1 MSESPETNPDERPD
15 VSREEFVSQYVSGE
29 DRYVNFAQDMLG
41 QELSETQKKILK
53 TVENNKHTLV
63 ISGNGVGKSH
73 AVSVLSLCYL
83 YCNLEATVL
92 ATSGSYSQ
100 LRDTMYKPMSKM
112 LRRAQEKYPFIPGR
126 TVDNPPQIKFEDRE
140 DQYLKCISTRNPGAL
155 EGRHS
160 KHILSI
166 IEEGDKPEVTE
177 EVIDSARSSITDG
190 RDRMV
195 IIANPPKD
203 ESNSIVPLMEDDS
216 WEVVQFSSFESRNVM
231 VDAGEVTDKQKIPGL
246 VDLEK
251 VKDDWESWN
260 DEAWP
265 SYEEA
270 KNSEEQ
276 KGLDPRW
283 YRRRLGVIPPDN
295 ANAIRPF
302 RVNHVAQ
309 AESRWSEDNKYSAE
323 NPPDF
328 RAYGV
333 DVARGGGDR
342 TVITACTDD
351 AIYVLSEIEEP
362 GDHKINKELIRDNVH
377 SEDAPVVV
385 DAIGEG
391 SGIADELKDEY
402 NVIRFKAG
410 EKAKQEDKYYNK
422 RTEALGELG
431 QFLKTDGSVE
441 PETEL
446 SRELREGAH
455 EIEYE
460 EKMTRGSNS
469 FTSTSKE
476 ELKKSHKLGRSP
488 DLLDSAS
495 LALWGRNLCARRD
508 EVGLTLMGD
517 TFDDEDDEENV
528 IRL

>member
-1 MSESPETNPDERPD
+1 MSTSPETPTDERPD
-15 VSREEFVSQYVSGE
+15 VSREEYVQRYVSGE
-29 DRYVNFAQDMLG
+29 NRYIRFAEDILG
-41 QELSETQKKILK
+41 QELADTQKQILRA
-53 TVENNKHTLV
+53 VEENKHTLI

-73 AVSVLSLCYL
+73 AVSILSLAYL

-100 LRDTMYKPMSKM
+100 LNDTMFKPMSKM
-112 LRRAQEKYPFIPGR
+112 LRQAQERYSFLPGR
-126 TVDNPPQIKFEDRE
+126 TVDNPPQIKFENRE

-166 IEEGDKPEVTE
+166 VEEGDKPEVTE
-177 EVIDSARSSITDG
+177 DVLDSARSSITDG

-195 IIANPPKD
+195 VIANPPKD
-203 ESNSIVPLMEDDS
+203 ESNSIVPLMQDDN

-231 VDAGEVTDKQKIPGL
+231 VDAGEKDAKKIPGL

-251 VKDDWESWN
+251 VKDDWEAWN
-260 DEAWP
+260 DEPWP

-270 KNSEEQ
+270 KNSAERDD
-276 KGLDPRW
+276 LDQRW

-302 RVNHVAQ
+302 RVNHVAE
-309 AESRWSEDNKYSAE
+309 AESRWKDEHEYDAE
-323 NPPDF
+323 SGTEY

-342 TVITACTDD
+342 TVITGVGDD
-351 AIYVLSEIEEP
+351 FIHILASVESP
-362 GDHKINKELIRDNVH
+362 GNHQVNKELVRENITDP
-377 SEDAPVVV
+377 DAPVIM
-385 DAIGEG
+385 DAVGEG
-391 SGIADELKDEY
+391 SGIADDLKEDY
-402 NVIRFKAG
+402 NVTRFKSG
-410 EKAKQEDKYYNK
+410 ENAKQEDKYYDK

-431 QFLKTDGSVE
+431 QFLKGSGAVK
-441 PETEL
+441 PQTEL
-446 SRELREGAH
+446 SNELRAGAH
-455 EIEYE
+455 SIEYE
-460 EKMTRGSNS
+460 EKRTRGSNS
-469 FTSTSKE
+469 FKATSKK
-476 ELKKSHKLGRSP
+476 ELKKGHNLGRSP

-508 EVGLTLMGD
+508 DVGFGMYGD
-517 TFDDEDDEENV
+517 SFDDDEVEEHV

>member
-1 MSESPETNPDERPD
+1 MTDSRPD
-15 VSREEFVSQYVSGE
+15 ISREEFVRNYVSGE
-29 DRYVNFAQDMLG
+29 DRYIRFAEDLLG
-41 QELSETQKKILK
+41 QELAETQKQILR
-53 TVENNKHTLV
+53 TVENNKHTLI

-73 AVSVLSLCYL
+73 AISILSLAYL

-100 LRDTMYKPMSKM
+100 LRDTMFKPMSKM
-112 LRRAQEKYPFIPGR
+112 LRQAQSKYTFLPGR
-126 TVDNPPQIKFEDRE
+126 TVDNPPQIKFENRE

-160 KHILSI
+160 KHIMSV

-177 EVIDSARSSITDG
+177 DVIDSARSSITDG

-195 IIANPPKD
+195 IVANPPKD
-203 ESNSIVPLMEDDS
+203 ESNSIVPLIQDDK

-231 VDAGEVTDKQKIPGL
+231 VDAGESDAPKIPGL

-260 DEAWP
+260 DEPWP

-270 KNSEEQ
+270 KNSEERND
-276 KGLDPRW
+276 LDPRW

-302 RVNHVAQ
+302 RVNHVAES
-309 AESRWSEDNKYSAE
+309 ESRWNEEFSYDDE
-323 NPPDF
+323 NPPEF

-342 TVITACTDD
+342 TVITGVTED
-351 AIYVLSEIEEP
+351 ALYVLATIESP
-362 GDHKINKELIRDNVH
+362 GDHTINKELVRDTVSNP
-377 SEDAPVVV
+377 DAPVIV

-391 SGIADELKDEY
+391 SGIADDLKDEY
-402 NVIRFKAG
+402 NVTRFKAG
-410 EKAKQEDKYYNK
+410 ENAKQEDKYYDK

-431 QFLKTDGSVE
+431 QFLKTGGALE

-446 SRELREGAH
+446 SNELRAGSH
-455 EIEYE
+455 SIEYE

-469 FTSTSKE
+469 FIATSKQ
-476 ELKKSHKLGRSP
+476 ELKKSHNLGRSP

-495 LALWGRNLCARRD
+495 LAVWGRNLCARRD
-508 EVGLTLMGD
+508 EVGFTFMGD
-517 TFDDEDDEENV
+517 SFDDDEDDDV
-528 IRL
+528 IRV